1 MKKKCD
7 ESRRFTGA
15 KQRGICRLLR
25 KCPVPD
31 HPSFCAFSSLLLS
44 SFLGGDGEGWEKA
57 ATALSTLAQ
66 FFLSSQSLTF
76 FWCNNPPKLTT
87 FKHLPHVC
95 VSACLFVFRVCVCVG
110 LWCVHCWRREG
121 GGKGRAKREKEGKE
135 SAQHPA
141 LFFVRVRHVTGAVR
155 KKGCASAAAGVMR
168 TAGSY
173 ASMRATASQKHA

>member
-1 MKKKCD
+1 M
-7 ESRRFTGA
+7 RRKPQIHG
-15 KQRGICRLLR
+15 R
-25 KCPVPD
+25 KTEGNLQIVAEMPRARPPEFLCFFLP
-31 HPSFCAFSSLLLS
+31 S
-44 SFLGGDGEGWEKA
+44 SFLLSGWRRRRMGKSSNS
-57 ATALSTLAQ
+57 TVHFGSVLSLVTVSH
-66 FFLSSQSLTF
+66 FF

-121 GGKGRAKREKEGKE
+121 GGKGRAKREKERKE